1 MIPKSILG
9 KTGAR
14 VTILGLGGEGL
25 LRTYNYEKEKLKS
38 LKSFGQTKKEI
49 KKDSESQLFSLI
61 QVKILL
67 K

>member
-1 MIPKSILG
+1 MEYASKNVHLHQTQ
-9 KTGAR
+9 K
-14 VTILGLGGEGL
+14 
-25 LRTYNYEKEKLKS
+25 EKEKLKS

>member
-25 LRTYNYEKEKLKS
+25 LRTYNYEKEA
-38 LKSFGQTKKEI
+38 KKCNVGTI
-49 KKDSESQLFSLI
+49 TSSNAGF
-61 QVKILL
+61 V
-67 K
+67 